1 MTEYL
6 FYIPIALALVVGVIS
21 PGPSFIYVAQ
31 VAMSQSRS
39 QAIATSLGLGT
50 GAMIFALV
58 ASLGLFFVLE
68 TVPWLY
74 LGLKIMGGLYLFYL
88 AYRIWNSANLILEK
102 PDIEIPDASDA
113 KISLFKS
120 YMLGLFTQ
128 LSNPKTAIVIGG
140 IFMAF
145 MPANVPVVSYVI
157 LAVMAFVIDAGWYA
171 LVSVMLSTPKAQGVY
186 LRFKKVIT
194 RVASGLMAVLGVKLI
209 FNQ

>member
-1 MTEYL
+1 MIEYL
-6 FYIPIALALVVGVIS
+6 FFIPIALALVVGVIS

-50 GAMIFALV
+50 GAMIFALL

-68 TVPWLY
+68 TVPWVY
-74 LGLKIMGGLYLFYL
+74 LGLKVMGGLYLFYL
-88 AYRIWNSANLILEK
+88 AYRIWNSANQTLDESAV
-102 PDIEIPDASDA
+102 EIPDA
-113 KISLFKS
+113 KISLPKS

-145 MPANVPVVSYVI
+145 MPANVSAVSYI
-157 LAVMAFVIDAGWYA
+157 LLAVMAFVIDAGWYSI
-171 LVSVMLSTPKAQGVY
+171 VSIMLSTSKAQRVY
-186 LRFKKVIT
+186 LRFKKSIT

>member
-74 LGLKIMGGLYLFYL
+74 LGLKIMGGLYLFYCSNTLVKTMHFQCKAL
-88 AYRIWNSANLILEK
+88 A
-102 PDIEIPDASDA
+102 
-113 KISLFKS
+113 
-120 YMLGLFTQ
+120 GL
-128 LSNPKTAIVIGG
+128 
-140 IFMAF
+140 
-145 MPANVPVVSYVI
+145 
-157 LAVMAFVIDAGWYA
+157 
-171 LVSVMLSTPKAQGVY
+171 
-186 LRFKKVIT
+186 
-194 RVASGLMAVLGVKLI
+194 
-209 FNQ
+209 

>member
-1 MTEYL
+1 MSEYL
-6 FYIPIALALVVGVIS
+6 FFIPIALALVIGVIS
-21 PGPSFIYVAQ
+21 PGPSFIFVAQ

-68 TVPWLY
+68 TVPWVY
-74 LGLKIMGGLYLFYL
+74 LSLKIMGGLYLFYL
-88 AYRIWNSANLILEK
+88 AYRIWNSAKQTLDK
-102 PDIEIPDASDA
+102 SAVEIPDAN
-113 KISLFKS
+113 ISLVKS

-145 MPANVPVVSYVI
+145 MPANVPAVSYI
-157 LAVMAFVIDAGWYA
+157 LLAVMAFVIDAGWYSI
-171 LVSVMLSTPKAQGVY
+171 VSIMLSTPKAQKVY
-186 LRFKKVIT
+186 LRFKKSIT
-194 RVASGLMAVLGVKLI
+194 RVASGLMAVLGAKLI

>member
-6 FYIPIALALVVGVIS
+6 FFIPIALALIVGVIS

-50 GAMIFALV
+50 GAMIFALL

-68 TVPWLY
+68 TVPWVY
-74 LGLKIMGGLYLFYL
+74 LGLKIMGGFYLFYL
-88 AYRIWNSANLILEK
+88 AYRIWNSANQTLDESAV
-102 PDIEIPDASDA
+102 EIPDA
-113 KISLFKS
+113 KISLPKS

-145 MPANVPVVSYVI
+145 MPANVPEVSYI
-157 LAVMAFVIDAGWYA
+157 FLAVMAFVIDAGWYSI
-171 LVSVMLSTPKAQGVY
+171 VSIMLSTSKAQRVY
-186 LRFKKVIT
+186 LRFKKSIT
-194 RVASGLMAVLGVKLI
+194 RVASGLMAVLGAKLI
-209 FNQ
+209 FN

>member
-1 MTEYL
+1 MHEYL
-6 FYIPIALALVVGVIS
+6 FFIPIALTLVVGVIS

-88 AYRIWNSANLILEK
+88 AYRIWNSANQTLEK
-102 PDIEIPDASDA
+102 PDVDISD
-113 KISLFKS
+113 IQVSLSKS

-145 MPANVPVVSYVI
+145 MPANVPAVSYLL
-157 LAVMAFVIDAGWYA
+157 LAVMAFVIDAGWYSI
-171 LVSVMLSTPKAQGVY
+171 VSIMLSTSKAQKVY
-186 LRFKKVIT
+186 LRFKKSIT

-209 FNQ
+209 FN

>member
-88 AYRIWNSANLILEK
+88 AYRIWNSANQTLDK
-102 PDIEIPDASDA
+102 PDVGILDAQV
-113 KISLFKS
+113 SLSKS
-120 YMLGLFTQ
+120 YFLGLFTQ

-145 MPANVPVVSYVI
+145 MPANVPTVSYFL
-157 LAVMAFVIDAGWYA
+157 LAVMAFVIDAGWYSI
-171 LVSVMLSTPKAQGVY
+171 VSIMLSTSKAQKVY
-186 LRFKKVIT
+186 LRFKKAIT
-194 RVASGLMAVLGVKLI
+194 RVASGLMAGLGVKLI

>member
-1 MTEYL
+1 MHEYL
-6 FYIPIALALVVGVIS
+6 FYIPIVLALVVGVIS

-50 GAMIFALV
+50 GAMIFALF

-74 LGLKIMGGLYLFYL
+74 LGLKVMGGLYLFYL
-88 AYRIWNSANLILEK
+88 AYRIWNSANQTLKK
-102 PDIEIPDASDA
+102 PDM
-113 KISLFKS
+113 KISDIPVSLSKS

-145 MPANVPVVSYVI
+145 MPTDVPVYSYFI
-157 LAVMAFVIDAGWYA
+157 LAIMAFVIDAGWYSI
-171 LVSVMLSTPKAQGVY
+171 VSIMLSTSQAQKVY
-186 LRFKKVIT
+186 LRFKKLIT